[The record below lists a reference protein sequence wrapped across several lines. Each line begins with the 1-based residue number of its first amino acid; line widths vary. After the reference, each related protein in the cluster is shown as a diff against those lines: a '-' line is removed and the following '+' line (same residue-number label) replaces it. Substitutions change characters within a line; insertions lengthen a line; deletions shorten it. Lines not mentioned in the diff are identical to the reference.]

1 MRRKLEEA
9 KKNALSSPPL
19 QQVQPAPTIVAPTI
33 QNTPVQSE
41 IVPSKV
47 DIEPKPT
54 TNPPKQS
61 IQTQTSRLVDSCV
74 QTTLDLA
81 KKVLDSNS
89 ESESVQNFE
98 NEIPTR
104 DSSHKLTIENVKQ
117 KEKINKSKMIS
128 SSPIKRSESRG
139 THSSRD
145 STGSTKSTTS
155 TNLINSSVDLT
166 RVSNISEQFLT
177 PVYSNPP
184 RPSNS
189 PVNFAQHTKFERN
202 VSKRTTQIDKKSVA
216 TTSSTITSTIS
227 SISSSITNITL
238 PESNEKQNLI
248 GSRADLDKTIT
259 CSTNENFSSNNLAAQ
274 NTYDKINE
282 YLNANYKTYDDSD
295 YESDEILQILFKK
308 TYYYQMKLK

>member
-1 MRRKLEEA
+1 MHQWRLRRKLEEA

-33 QNTPVQSE
+33 QNPLVQSE
-41 IVPSKV
+41 IVSSKV

-54 TNPPKQS
+54 SNPPKQS

-81 KKVLDSNS
+81 KKGLDSNS
-89 ESESVQNFE
+89 ESESAQNFE

-104 DSSHKLTIENVKQ
+104 DSSHKLTIENARQ
-117 KEKINKSKMIS
+117 KEKINKSKMIA
-128 SSPIKRSESRG
+128 SSPIKRSDSRA

-145 STGSTKSTTS
+145 STASTKSTTS

-166 RVSNISEQFLT
+166 RVSNMSEQFLT

-189 PVNFAQHTKFERN
+189 PVNFAQHAKFERN

-248 GSRADLDKTIT
+248 DKTLA
-259 CSTNENFSSNNLAAQ
+259 CSTSENFNGHNLATQ
-274 NTYDKINE
+274 NTYEKINE

-295 YESDEILQILFKK
+295 CESDEILQILFKK